1 MPTAY
6 QVTKGLVLR
15 VTDTKETDKILTVLT
30 PDMGK
35 ISVIA
40 KGARRKGSRVAA
52 ATQLLVYSDMTLYES
67 RNWYMLNEA
76 ATISLFNGVRQDVE
90 LLSLGSYFA
99 ELTEAVT
106 EEQMPSGEI
115 LSLVCNAL
123 YALGELKKDPETVK
137 TAFEW
142 RLLSLAGFEP
152 MLDGCDH
159 CGEEPKDP
167 VLDVVNGVLR
177 CRGCTASQH
186 ALHMPL
192 CGASLAALR
201 YIVGCEPKKLYN
213 FSLGKEALERLSYAG
228 EAFLS
233 AQLERGF
240 RTLDFYKQLAG
251 K

>member
-1 MPTAY
+1 MPAVY

-30 PDMGK
+30 PEMGR

-40 KGARRKGSRVAA
+40 KGARRKGSRVSA
-52 ATQLLVYSDMTLYES
+52 ATQLLVYSEMTLYES
-67 RNWYMLNEA
+67 KNWYMLNEA
-76 ATISLFNGVRQDVE
+76 STISLFDGVRRNVE

-106 EEQMPSGEI
+106 QEQMPSGDI
-115 LSLVCNAL
+115 LSLVLNAL
-123 YALGELKKDPETVK
+123 YALGELKKPQELVK

-152 MLDGCDH
+152 MLEGCVC
-159 CGEEPKDP
+159 CGGEPKEA
-167 VLDVVNGVLR
+167 VLDVVEGVLR
-177 CRGCTASQH
+177 CRACGGGAGK
-186 ALHMPL
+186 LGMPL
-192 CGASLAALR
+192 KPAALAALR
-201 YIVGCEPKKLYN
+201 YVVNCEAKKLYQ
-213 FSLGKEALERLSYAG
+213 FAIPPEALRELSQTG

-240 RTLDFYKQLAG
+240 RTLDFYKAMRG
-251 K
+251 N

>member
-90 LLSLGSYFA
+90 LLALGSYFA

-115 LSLVCNAL
+115 LSLACNAL
-123 YALGELKKDPETVK
+123 YALGELKNDPETVK

-159 CGEEPKDP
+159 CGAEPNEAM
-167 VLDVVNGVLR
+167 LDVVNGVLR
-177 CRGCTASQH
+177 CRGCSGGQH
-186 ALHMPL
+186 SLHMPL

-201 YIVGCEPKKLYN
+201 YIVTCEPKKLYS
-213 FSLGKEALERLSYAG
+213 FSLGQEALERLSHAG

-240 RTLDFYKQLAG
+240 RTLDFYKQLTG
-251 K
+251 R

>member
-1 MPTAY
+1 MATAY

-35 ISVIA
+35 IGVIA

-52 ATQLLVYSDMTLYES
+52 ATQLLVYSEMTLYES
-67 RNWYMLNEA
+67 RSWYMLNEA

-90 LLSLGSYFA
+90 LLALGSYFA

-123 YALGELKKDPETVK
+123 YALGELKKPPELVK

-152 MLDGCDH
+152 MLDGCAH
-159 CGEEPKDP
+159 CGGEAQDP
-167 VLDVVNGVLR
+167 VLDVVNGILH
-177 CRGCTASQH
+177 CRGCGAGER
-186 ALHMPL
+186 ALNMPL
-192 CGASLAALR
+192 CEASLAALR
-201 YIVGCEPKKLYN
+201 YIVNCDAKKLYR
-213 FSLGKEALERLSYAG
+213 FELGDEALARLSHAG

-240 RTLDFYKQLAG
+240 RTLDFYKQLTG
-251 K
+251 R